1 MENKSNEATALR
13 PQGDRLID
21 GPLVKIDIP
30 TFMQILRVEKNWD
43 EKDRNAITVFK
54 TADMRIVLM
63 ALHEG
68 AEISRHSTDSMINIQ
83 VLTGRI
89 VIHTD
94 AQSEDLEQGQI
105 LTLHKNIF
113 HSITAVEETFFLL
126 TLTGL
131 SENNR
136 DNEREND
143 TTKYTVKHSS
153 LYLDI
158 Y

>member
-113 HSITAVEETFFLL
+113 HSVQAFEETFFLL

-131 SENNR
+131 TENNV
-136 DNEREND
+136 DNKIENY
-143 TTKYTVKHSS
+143 TTNHTEKHSA